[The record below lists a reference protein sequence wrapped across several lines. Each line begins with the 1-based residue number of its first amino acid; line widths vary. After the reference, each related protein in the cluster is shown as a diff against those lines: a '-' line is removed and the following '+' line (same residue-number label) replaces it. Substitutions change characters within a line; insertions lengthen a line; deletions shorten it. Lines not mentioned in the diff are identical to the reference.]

1 MVDGFVFEK
10 IFWGEHIPR
19 QTNFVPVLWNHP
31 HPAFYNLLEIDFPSF
46 WLLLGASRSVW
57 ESLESILA
65 ARKWFWLPLALSVR
79 PCCVPREQI
88 CVPGEQIC
96 VPGEQFSAPGEQFCV
111 PGEYKN
117 H

>member
-1 MVDGFVFEK
+1 MES
-10 IFWGEHIPR
+10 PA
-19 QTNFVPVLWNHP
+19 NPVVKP
-31 HPAFYNLLEIDFPSF
+31 HPYSALQNLLEIDFPSF

-88 CVPGEQIC
+88 CVPGEQ
-96 VPGEQFSAPGEQFCV
+96 FSAPGEQFCV

-117 H
+117 Q